1 VQKSDMYLGHSL
13 GPEPRPGPCLHL
25 TQTWIQTP
33 APDLDPIWV
42 LTLTLG
48 SGIQICHC
56 FWLPR
61 DGSLDTA
68 YGQFDCCAE
77 MAEPIKML
85 FDVRT
90 WMSPMVGSQISQEK
104 GAILGAIS
112 QPIVKYTEYL
122 E

>member
-1 VQKSDMYLGHSL
+1 MSASD
-13 GPEPRPGPCLHL
+13 
-25 TQTWIQTP
+25 
-33 APDLDPIWV
+33 PDLDSDTSPR
-42 LTLTLG
+42 LGSHLGSDLTLG

-122 E
+122 A